1 MWNEYMFDNYFL
13 KKLYNKIPPLEN
25 IIIRDISIREIFD
38 SEDILRI
45 EFEMPNFV
53 DNVPQK
59 WKKLNYDGIYIKI
72 HFYDIMDI
80 FIETK
85 SNFNYSNIEIKKIED
100 IYQVEINGKLYLNFK
115 TKMKGFIEY
124 IKGMKK

>member
-1 MWNEYMFDNYFL
+1 
-13 KKLYNKIPPLEN
+13 
-25 IIIRDISIREIFD
+25 
-38 SEDILRI
+38 
-45 EFEMPNFV
+45 MPNFV

-59 WKKLNYDGIYIKI
+59 WKKLNYNGIYIKI